1 MTIPTT
7 RDVALLLAASLVTGC
22 GSSGP
27 PRAASSADAPE
38 PRAGSEQPAERFDT
52 CRGEIAV
59 ADARAVMTS
68 NSGAVRFCYQSVL
81 RDEPTL
87 AGQLVLSVRVAPDGH
102 VEAVDIGG
110 TLENDRVSACV
121 RDVAYAMRFPQIPD
135 GQCGVVVVP
144 FELRPGP

>member
-1 MTIPTT
+1 MTIP
-7 RDVALLLAASLVTGC
+7 RSLDVALSLAAGLVVGC

-27 PRAASSADAPE
+27 ERIESAADAADSPA
-38 PRAGSEQPAERFDT
+38 RSEQPAERFDT

-59 ADARAVMTS
+59 EDARAVMTA
-68 NSGAVRFCYQSVL
+68 NSGAVRFCYESVL
-81 RDEPTL
+81 RDDPTL
-87 AGQLVLSVRVAPDGH
+87 AGQLTLSVRVAPDGH

-121 RDVAYAMRFPQIPD
+121 RDVAYAMRFREIPD